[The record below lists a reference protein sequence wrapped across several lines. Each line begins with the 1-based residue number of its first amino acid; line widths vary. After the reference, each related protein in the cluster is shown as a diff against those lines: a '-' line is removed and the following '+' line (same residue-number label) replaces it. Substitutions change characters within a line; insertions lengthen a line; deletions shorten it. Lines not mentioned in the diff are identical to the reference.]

1 MALSVNQSAMRSI
14 GLRSPCTVHA
24 MPMNQA
30 TNQLTLSC
38 YPQQR
43 TGVEEEEPVD
53 VEGEFEEYE
62 WAGQTRVRATSMLE
76 GGFSGKA
83 HLFFFLLICHCR
95 YVTAVSTCHSTPCHS
110 SVFHPI
116 STGMKCASLFNSP
129 QSLLC
134 HLSFLYQNNRVN
146 FFCNQNS
153 DNLFCF
159 FISFCFFFIDTSLS
173 NQITERFN
181 AIVRHATALDSDMQN
196 DYFQSQ

>member
-1 MALSVNQSAMRSI
+1 MTLDLEMALSVNQSAMRSI

-83 HLFFFLLICHCR
+83 HLFFCINLPLQIC
-95 YVTAVSTCHSTPCHS
+95 YNSINMSLHSTP
-110 SVFHPI
+110 
-116 STGMKCASLFNSP
+116 
-129 QSLLC
+129 
-134 HLSFLYQNNRVN
+134 
-146 FFCNQNS
+146 FFC
-153 DNLFCF
+153 L
-159 FISFCFFFIDTSLS
+159 SLH
-173 NQITERFN
+173 QY
-181 AIVRHATALDSDMQN
+181 RHEMCLSI
-196 DYFQSQ
+196 